1 MAAVKT
7 AFLALLLATI
17 AIGCSTSKRAAAPKP
32 APAQAAPGASAAKP
46 TVTPINARSGRV
58 LSVKEDLRFIVI
70 EFAVGGLPAEG
81 RTMGVYRAGQKVA
94 DVKISG
100 PVVGTNTA
108 ADILSGSVQTG
119 DLVQDD

>member
-7 AFLALLLATI
+7 AFLVLLLVTI
-17 AIGCSTSKRAAAPKP
+17 TVGCSTSKRAAAPRP

-46 TVTPINARSGRV
+46 TVKPINARSGRV

-81 RTMGVYRAGQKVA
+81 RTMAVYRGGQKVA
-94 DVKISG
+94 EVKISG
-100 PVVGTNTA
+100 PVVGSNTA
-108 ADILSGSVQTG
+108 ADILSGSVQ
-119 DLVQDD
+119 